1 MVGPDWDWWLP
12 GILDQ
17 VCYLLRWVVYLSWT
31 KRKGKR
37 KYQLYLYVSPC
48 KVIWNPESGK
58 FFLVEF
64 RIREIL
70 ACRIQ
75 NPGNLCF
82 WNSESG
88 KFLLVESRIQEIVA
102 WGIQIPGN
110 FCLWN
115 PQSQETFAC
124 GILNPESS
132 ALRSVVQLRNPKSAN
147 DWNPE
152 YNFCWQGIWNSV
164 PGIGNRQCG
173 IQNSRLYWITWHGA
187 SYDIAHGLKHIISNC
202 NQFLFCF

>member
-48 KVIWNPESGK
+48 KVIWIP
-58 FFLVEF
+58 
-64 RIREIL
+64 
-70 ACRIQ
+70 
-75 NPGNLCF
+75 
-82 WNSESG
+82 ESG
-88 KFLLVESRIQEIVA
+88 KFLLVESAIT
-102 WGIQIPGN
+102 GN
-110 FCLWN
+110 ICLWN
-115 PQSQETFAC
+115 PQS
-124 GILNPESS
+124 GILGFKIRSPAQEIQNP
-132 ALRSVVQLRNPKSAN
+132 AN

-152 YNFCWQGIWNSV
+152 YKFCWQGIWYSV
-164 PGIGNRQCG
+164 PGIRNRQCG

-187 SYDIAHGLKHIISNC
+187 SYDIARLKHIISNC
-202 NQFLFCF
+202 NQFLFCFQFVS

>member
-48 KVIWNPESGK
+48 KVIWIP
-58 FFLVEF
+58 
-64 RIREIL
+64 
-70 ACRIQ
+70 
-75 NPGNLCF
+75 
-82 WNSESG
+82 ESG

-124 GILNPESS
+124 GIRNPESS
-132 ALRSVVQLRNPKSAN
+132 ALRSVVQLKKSKI
-147 DWNPE
+147 PLTT
-152 YNFCWQGIWNSV
+152 
-164 PGIGNRQCG
+164 G
-173 IQNSRLYWITWHGA
+173 IQNTSSADKESGIQYPEFGIDSVESRIQDLWHSPSKA
-187 SYDIAHGLKHIISNC
+187 YH
-202 NQFLFCF
+202 